1 MNQAI
6 IIMIHAGTAKLP
18 IHLKESLS
26 ITQKIA
32 SKSKIV
38 FIANENNR
46 KCFNAF
52 MPCSDDA
59 INSSVEFVSIESIP
73 KSLSSKEYEGASTL
87 DKNFRSGFWFNATNR
102 FLVLA
107 DYIEFKNIKN
117 IIHIENDYVLYFDP
131 TDKLEE
137 LIAFSEFSVPID
149 RIRAIPG
156 IVWIKNGNV
165 ARVLAHHIL
174 KNPSYDDMA
183 TLGTFCLE
191 SRDIHAVPFPTIPQQ
206 FAEDHKLDQE
216 KYSKGID
223 LFGGIF
229 DAAAIG
235 QYIGGIHWIHNPS
248 DTTFFENESSDLFL
262 REFSFSWDINRG
274 IRSASIGYK
283 NQYTDILGIHVH
295 SKRIGGMSPYN
306 HGAPESES
314 IVVTGERVQ
323 ALCDLTIGSKSITEF
338 HGLEN
343 IKTKK
348 LVEIG
353 ESQGTLAPPTE
364 ALIEEV
370 LSSRSIFLYTH
381 LVPYFSYYL
390 APKIDSEFILITH
403 NSDYSV
409 TIEDYQLLNHPH
421 LKVWMAQN
429 CEFSHPKLRP
439 LPIGIQN
446 MQWGANKITALIEV
460 SQRIKK
466 QKLLYVNFSEK
477 THPSRR
483 LALSALND
491 MKGVTIES
499 GVNYETYLK
508 NMAQHKFCLCPRGNG
523 IDTHRFWEAQYLDCI
538 PIIVRAEWT
547 AAYADMPI
555 LILEGWEELPQ
566 LDLER
571 TYIAISSK
579 KYLRKNLNLQYLKDQ
594 IDE

>member
-1 MNQAI
+1 MNQAT
-6 IIMIHAGTAKLP
+6 IIMIHAGVAEMP
-18 IHLKESLS
+18 PYLKESLD
-26 ITQKIA
+26 IIQKIA
-32 SKSKIV
+32 IKSKIV
-38 FIANENNR
+38 FIANEENR
-46 KCFNAF
+46 KLFTNF
-52 MPCSDDA
+52 MASSGDA
-59 INSSVEFVSIESIP
+59 RTSRIEFVSIESIP
-73 KSLSSKEYEGASTL
+73 KSMLSKEYENISTL
-87 DKNFRSGFWFNATNR
+87 DRNFRSGFWFNTSKR
-102 FLVLA
+102 FFVLA
-107 DYIEFKNIKN
+107 DYIEYKNIKN

-131 TDKLEE
+131 TEKLDE
-137 LIAFSEFSVPID
+137 LIAFSDFSVPID

-165 ARVLAHHIL
+165 ARRLADHIL

-206 FAEDHKLDQE
+206 FAEDYQLDQAR
-216 KYSKGID
+216 YSEGIN

-262 REFSFSWDINRG
+262 KEFSFSWNINHG

-283 NQYTDILGIHVH
+283 NQYTNILGIHVH

-314 IVVTGERVQ
+314 LVVTGERLQ
-323 ALCDLTIGSKSITEF
+323 ALCDLTIGAKSITEF
-338 HGLEN
+338 HGIGN
-343 IKTKK
+343 IKTNK

-353 ESQGTLAPPTE
+353 ESQGTLTPPTE
-364 ALIEEV
+364 ALIEQV
-370 LSSRSIFLYTH
+370 LASRSIFLYTH

-390 APKIDSEFILITH
+390 APKIESEFVLVTH
-403 NSDYSV
+403 NSDHSV
-409 TIEDYQLLNHPH
+409 TIEDYQLLNHPY

-439 LPIGIQN
+439 LPIGMQN
-446 MQWGANKITALIEV
+446 IQWGANKISSLIEV
-460 SQRIKK
+460 SQSIKK
-466 QKLLYVNFSEK
+466 HKLLYVNFSEK

-483 LALSALND
+483 LALSALN
-491 MKGVTIES
+491 KVRGATIEFE
-499 GVNYETYLK
+499 VNYETYLN

-523 IDTHRFWEAQYLDCI
+523 IDTHRFWEAQYLGCI
-538 PIIVRAEWT
+538 PIIVRTEWT

-555 LILEGWEELPQ
+555 LILENWEELSQ
-566 LDLER
+566 LDLEK

-579 KYLRKNLNLQYLKDQ
+579 KYLRGNLNLEFFKDQ
-594 IDE
+594 IGE